1 MNIVHT
7 EASCGWGGQEI
18 RILSEAAGMMERGH
32 QVTLLCPEQARIFA
46 AAQARK
52 IPVCALPI
60 AGKGLRGVL
69 ALRRWLQSHKTDVVN
84 THSSTDSWL
93 AALACRLLRS
103 APPLVRTRH
112 ISAPLPPNWATR
124 WLYVRA
130 TQHVVTT
137 GEKLREELTRTLDCA
152 PEHVTSIPT
161 GVDTAL
167 YAPGDRLT
175 TRHRLGLPQQRLLIG
190 IVATLR
196 SWKGH
201 LYLIDAFAKL
211 RGDAAGLVIVGDGPM
226 KQNIVGRVEQLKLG
240 SRVIMPGNRDDVASW
255 LQALDIFALPSYAN
269 EGVPQAL
276 VQAMLSGLPC
286 VTTNAGAIGEAA
298 IADKTALVVARKDVE
313 GLRAALQ
320 VLIDDP
326 AWRTRLGA
334 AARAHC
340 TKRFSREAMLDRME
354 AVFYNAL
361 ASKMPH

>member
-1 MNIVHT
+1 MHIVHT

-18 RILSEAAGMMERGH
+18 RILSEAVGMIERGH

-60 AGKGLRGVL
+60 ADKGVRGVL
-69 ALRRWLQSHKTDVVN
+69 ALRRWLRDHKTDVIN

-93 AALACRLLRS
+93 AALASRLLQ
-103 APPLVRTRH
+103 APPPLVRTRH
-112 ISAPLPPNWATR
+112 ISAPLPRNWTTR

-130 TQHVVTT
+130 TQHIVTT
-137 GEKLREELTRTLDCA
+137 GEKLREELTRTLGCA

-167 YAPGDRLT
+167 YTPGDKLA
-175 TRHRLGLPQQRLLIG
+175 TRHRLGLPQQRLLVG

-201 LYLIDAFAKL
+201 RYLIDAFAKL
-211 RGDAAGLVIVGDGPM
+211 RGEAAGLVIVGDGPM
-226 KQNIVGRVEQLKLG
+226 RQNIEEQIDRLKLG
-240 SRVIMPGNRDDVASW
+240 DRVVMPGNRDDVAAW
-255 LQALDIFALPSYAN
+255 MQALDIFALPSYAN

-276 VQAMLSGLPC
+276 VQAMLCGLPC

-334 AARAHC
+334 AARTHC
-340 TKRFSREAMLDRME
+340 AKRFSREAMLDRME

-361 ASKMPH
+361 ASTMPH